1 MEVLSI
7 QQHAR
12 DTLSRLRMRKR
23 NKNWARDHMRYH
35 PKDWAGIC
43 WLVVGLGW
51 RLVVLLLTLGCD
63 CGLHR
68 EQGCLGVKGRC
79 SLLVVPAAGGLW
91 PTTEDVAT
99 VLTAQ
104 GWGRHRNVGKGGSTE
119 ADLVVVAGQR
129 LGGPAQRLDRG
140 GWWMCGVWTE
150 AGQRRIWVWTEAN
163 LGCIEVGQ
171 RWRLVAIELRFG
183 LLLRQCGG

>member
-23 NKNWARDHMRYH
+23 NKNWARDHMSWGNLRYH

-43 WLVVGLGW
+43 WLVAGLGW

-68 EQGCLGVKGRC
+68 VGWADVGCTGWAGMMW
-79 SLLVVPAAGGLW
+79 AAGLFWAASELGYSGLG
-91 PTTEDVAT
+91 
-99 VLTAQ
+99 L
-104 GWGRHRNVGKGGSTE
+104 HRSRAAWE
-119 ADLVVVAGQR
+119 SRAGQR

-150 AGQRRIWVWTEAN
+150 AGQRRIWV
-163 LGCIEVGQ
+163 GQ
-171 RWRLVAIELRFG
+171 RRIWVVLRLDRGESG
-183 LLLRQCGG
+183 LHRGEAGDWAE

>member
-23 NKNWARDHMRYH
+23 NKNWTRDHMRYH
-35 PKDWAGIC
+35 PKDWAGMR
-43 WLVVGLGW
+43 WLVGGLGW
-51 RLVVLLLTLGCD
+51 RLVVRLLTLGCD

-68 EQGCLGVKGRC
+68 VGCWTVLIWVAQGGLEQGCLGVKGRC
-79 SLLVVPAAGGLW
+79 CLLVVLAAGGLW
-91 PTTEDVAT
+91 PTTEDVAA

-119 ADLVVVAGQR
+119 ADLV
-129 LGGPAQRLDRG
+129 GGGRTEIAQRLDRG

-150 AGQRRIWVWTEAN
+150 AGQRRIWVA
-163 LGCIEVGQ
+163 Q
-171 RWRLVAIELRFG
+171 RRG
-183 LLLRQCGG
+183 